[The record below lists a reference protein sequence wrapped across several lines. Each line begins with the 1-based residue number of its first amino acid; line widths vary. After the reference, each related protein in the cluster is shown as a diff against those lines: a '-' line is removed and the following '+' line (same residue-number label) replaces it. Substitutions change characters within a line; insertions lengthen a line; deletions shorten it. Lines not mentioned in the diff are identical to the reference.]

1 MKRKNNVKRII
12 NILASRLSLLIL
24 GSITIWMGYVAGQE
38 MHERY
43 KVKKEIDR
51 LKEEII
57 SLEKRNNDLS
67 SLIGSFEDPNVIE
80 LEAKKR
86 LNLKKPGEE
95 VVVIVRDGQ
104 SAEDLNI
111 SNNEEGETIAG
122 ANSENNENKEINY
135 VSNAIKW
142 WKYIAGN

>member
-1 MKRKNNVKRII
+1 
-12 NILASRLSLLIL
+12 
-24 GSITIWMGYVAGQE
+24 